1 LYIQLQGKECD
12 TVGYKINEQFLNA
25 FIALDKVCCTK
36 FGVPTGGVTDYVN
49 RLINSRFA
57 PGRDDVLPKLVRY
70 TNLRNRLAHELGALK
85 QLDEVTKNDV
95 KWLREF
101 EKTVLKKKDPI
112 SVYLRKARRYARRRK
127 LRRIGIIALTAIA
140 VIAAITVW
148 ILVS

>member
-1 LYIQLQGKECD
+1 M
-12 TVGYKINEQFLNA
+12 GYKVNEQFLNA
-25 FIALDKVCCTK
+25 FIALDKVCCAK

-70 TNLRNRLAHELGALK
+70 TNIRNRLAHEVGAMR

-101 EKTVLKKKDPI
+101 EKSVSKKKDPI
-112 SVYLRKARRYARRRK
+112 SLYLRKARRYAR
-127 LRRIGIIALTAIA
+127 LRRLRTTGIIILLACALA
-140 VIAAITVW
+140 VAAW
-148 ILVS
+148 IGLSFL

>member
-1 LYIQLQGKECD
+1 M
-12 TVGYKINEQFLNA
+12 GYKVNEQFLNA
-25 FIALDKVCCTK
+25 FIALDKVCCAK

-70 TNLRNRLAHELGALK
+70 TNIRNRLAHEVGAMR

-101 EKTVLKKKDPI
+101 EKSVSKKKDPI
-112 SVYLRKARRYARRRK
+112 SLYLRKARRYAR
-127 LRRIGIIALTAIA
+127 LRRLRTTGIIILLAVALA
-140 VIAAITVW
+140 VAAW
-148 ILVS
+148 IGLSFL

>member
-1 LYIQLQGKECD
+1 
-12 TVGYKINEQFLNA
+12 VGYKINEQFLNA

-127 LRRIGIIALTAIA
+127 LRRIGIIALTAVA

>member
-1 LYIQLQGKECD
+1 M
-12 TVGYKINEQFLNA
+12 GYKVNEQFLNA
-25 FIALDKVCCTK
+25 FIALDKVCCAK

-70 TNLRNRLAHELGALK
+70 TNIRNRLAHEVGAMR

-101 EKTVLKKKDPI
+101 EKSVSKKKDPI
-112 SVYLRKARRYARRRK
+112 SLYLRKARRYAR
-127 LRRIGIIALTAIA
+127 LRRLRTTGIIILLVAALA
-140 VIAAITVW
+140 VAAW
-148 ILVS
+148 IGLSFL

>member
-1 LYIQLQGKECD
+1 M
-12 TVGYKINEQFLNA
+12 GYKVNEQFLNA
-25 FIALDKVCCTK
+25 FIALDKVCCAK

-57 PGRDDVLPKLVRY
+57 PGRDDILPKLVRY
-70 TNLRNRLAHELGALK
+70 TNIRNRLAHEVGAMK

-101 EKTVLKKKDPI
+101 EKTVTKKKDPI

-127 LRRIGIIALTAIA
+127 LRRALIIGLVAVT
-140 VIAAITVW
+140 VIAAAAIA
-148 ILVS
+148 ILLI

>member
-1 LYIQLQGKECD
+1 M
-12 TVGYKINEQFLNA
+12 GYKVNEQFLNA
-25 FIALDKVCCTK
+25 FIALDKVCCAK

-57 PGRDDVLPKLVRY
+57 PGRDDILPKLVRY
-70 TNLRNRLAHELGALK
+70 TNIRNRLAHEVGAMK

-101 EKTVLKKKDPI
+101 EKTVTKKKDPI

-127 LRRIGIIALTAIA
+127 LRRALIIGLIAVAVVAAAAIA
-140 VIAAITVW
+140 
-148 ILVS
+148 ILLI